1 MAGYHRYVFD
11 IEGRRFVGDF
21 ESMYRSEMTEAFDSW
36 HQEDSRQL
44 NRQVALSFFGTTNFG
59 TVLDLG
65 CGKGSLTHQLKRRNN
80 RVVGIDVSQTAVD
93 VAQARF
99 PDIEFTVHD
108 VSRCNTIDPLV
119 DKALGPGS
127 RFDLTVIAECLSYIE
142 RWKEVLNELAARS
155 RFLIITCYLP
165 QDPIGFVKSR
175 SDLLEAV
182 QTSWDSIEV
191 VTMEIGRFTIIFAQ
205 SKHREGEPPCQGMR

>member
-80 RVVGIDVSQTAVD
+80 RVIGIDVSQTAVD

-99 PDIEFTVHD
+99 PDIEFAVHD
-108 VSRCNTIDPLV
+108 VSRCNAIDPLV

-155 RFLIITCYLP
+155 RFLIITLYLP

-182 QTSWDSIEV
+182 QTSWDCIEV

-205 SKHREGEPPCQGMR
+205 SKHREGEQPCQGMR